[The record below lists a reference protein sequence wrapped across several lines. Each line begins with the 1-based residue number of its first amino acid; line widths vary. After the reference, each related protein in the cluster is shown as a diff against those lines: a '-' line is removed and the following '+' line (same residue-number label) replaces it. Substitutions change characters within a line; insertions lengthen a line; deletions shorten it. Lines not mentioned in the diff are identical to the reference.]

1 MTQPDDKL
9 VKALRSALKETN
21 RFRRQQEEATARAT
35 EPIAI
40 VGMACRYP
48 GGVRGP
54 EDLWRLVAGG
64 TDAIGD
70 FPADRGWDLTTLF
83 SDDPDASGT
92 SVTRAGGFLYDVG
105 DFDASLFGISPR
117 EARAMDPQ
125 QRLLLECA
133 WEAFER
139 AGLDP
144 LGQRGARTGVF
155 TGSNDQDYLGLLG
168 DHPGELEGHLGTGNA
183 SSVLSGRLA
192 YTFGLEGSAVTVD
205 TACSSSLVALH
216 LAAQSLRA
224 DECDQALV
232 AGVLVMS
239 TPGTFM
245 EFSRQR
251 ALAVDGRCKS
261 FAASADGTGWGEGA
275 GVLLVERLS
284 SARAA
289 GRPVLAVIRG
299 TAVNQDGA
307 SNGLTA
313 PNGPAQRRV
322 IRAALANAGLE
333 PEEVDAVE
341 AHGTGTAL
349 GDPIEAQ
356 ALLATYGKDREE
368 PLWLGSLKS
377 NIGHTQA
384 AAGVGGIIKM
394 VLAMR
399 HGLLPKTLHVDEP
412 TPKVDWSAGSVEL
425 LTEARSWPETGRPRR
440 AAVSSFGMSGT
451 NAHVILEQGDPVEE
465 TVRPT
470 EAGPVPLLLSGAGPA
485 GLRAQAAAVRNF
497 AAAGASLREIGATL
511 ARRAALPD
519 RAVAWDLESLEAVE
533 SGLVA
538 GTALDA
544 SDVVFVY
551 PGQGGQWL
559 NMAVGLLDS
568 PAFADRLRECDAA
581 LRPHAGFSVEAV
593 LRGTD
598 DWLTRVEIVQP
609 VLWAVG
615 VALTAWWESHGL
627 TPAAVVGHSQG
638 EVVAAVVAGAL
649 SIEDGARVVAV
660 RSRSLIDLSGN
671 GGMLS
676 VSAAAADVERWLAA
690 PEDSGQPSWADL
702 VVAAVNGPAQVV
714 VAGDRPRL
722 EAFVPWCEERGV
734 RARLVEVRYASHSP
748 QVEQVRDAILE
759 GLADVRGAVP
769 RIPWFSTVTGER
781 ITDPVDGGYWW
792 TNLREQVRFAP
803 VIQGLADA
811 GFRLFAEVSGHPVLT
826 VALEQCAPDAE
837 VCGTLRRGEDGPA
850 GQIRA
855 LGEAWARGAGID
867 WSPWFADTPWLPELP
882 TYAFQRR
889 RHWLTPEEQR
899 RDQGGDPEFWTAV
912 EAGAESLAGELG
924 LATDVVE
931 PVLGGLTSWRAR
943 RKLTSTIDGWRYAV
957 GWAPLPVPVPARP
970 EGRWLLVRPDG
981 VETPDLAGL
990 FPDLDVLVVDAAADR
1005 AVLAAALP
1013 TGPYAGVVS
1022 LLALDERPMP
1032 EHPLVARAV
1041 AGSLALIQALG
1052 DAGNDAPVWVLTQGA
1067 VGVDGAPRSLAQA
1080 EVWGLGRIA
1089 GLEMPRRWG
1098 GLVDLP
1104 ETLDARTG
1112 ETLTAVL
1119 AGALGAEDQVAIRSG
1134 GLWARRVTPAP
1145 ARKGGEGWQPRGTI
1159 LITGGTG
1166 ALGSRVA
1173 RWAAA
1178 NGAERLVL
1186 TSRRGA
1192 DTPGAARL
1200 RDELAETG
1208 VAVRIVACDLADRA
1222 AVEALLAS
1230 VGTVDAVVHA
1240 AGVGANVP
1248 FDQTDVA
1255 LVERLLAGKVAGAVN
1270 LDALVGDVDAFVT
1283 FSSLSGVWGSQ
1294 SHAAYA
1300 VANAALDAL
1309 AEQRRARGG
1318 AMTAIAWGSWAEAG
1332 MASAEV
1338 GAELRRRGIVAMPTE
1353 PAIEALRLAVA
1364 QDDTTICVVDVD
1376 WPRFAELFTAERPRP
1391 LIGDIPAV
1399 RDALARAAEP
1409 AGDGAGLATRLAGL
1423 PAAERERVVLE
1434 FVRASAAAVLGHASN
1449 DDIAPRRSFRDLG
1462 FDSLTAVDLRNRLR
1476 AETGVPLPATVVF
1489 DHPNAAALAAHLLAR
1504 VGGTAAPAATVTVT
1518 ASVAALDEPIAIT
1531 AMSCRFPGGVG
1542 SPDDLWRLV
1551 ADGVDAM
1558 SPFPTDRG
1566 WYLGDLVNADSS
1578 VRGTTYT
1585 SEGGFLSDVA
1595 GFDARLFGITPRE
1608 AVAMDPQQRLLLEC
1622 SWEALERAG
1631 LDPLGLRGTRTG
1643 MFAGTNGSDY
1653 MWSMGIFPSELE
1665 GHLGTGNAGSVLSGR
1680 VSYTFGLEGPA
1691 MTIDTG
1697 CSSSLV
1703 ALHLAAQA
1711 LRQGECDLALVGGV
1725 TVMSTPGPFVE
1736 FSRKG
1741 GLAADGRCKSFAAA
1755 ADGTGWSEGV
1765 GVLMVERLSD
1775 AQRAGRP
1782 VLAVLR
1788 GSAVNQDGASNGLTA
1803 PSGSSQQ
1810 KVIRQALANAR
1821 LDPADID
1828 AVEAHGTATTLGDPI
1843 EANALLA
1850 TYGAGRTGEP
1860 LWLGSIKSNL
1870 GHTQAAAGMAGL
1882 MKMVLAMRHG
1892 VLPKTLHVDKP
1903 SPHVEW
1909 ELGGV
1914 ELLTEARP
1922 WPETGRPRRVGV
1934 SAFGVSGT
1942 NSHVILEQAPALEP
1956 ASVSAP
1962 AVEPESALAP
1972 ASASEPTPTSEPAS
1986 AFEPAPAQASGGPVP
2001 LLLSG
2006 ADAGAVRTQAAAM
2019 RDFVAAGASLA
2030 DVGATLATRAGLA
2043 ERAVAWDLD
2052 GLDAAAGGLA
2062 PVSGSVSG
2070 ADVVFVYPGQGGQW
2084 LRMAVGLL
2092 DSPAF
2097 AERLRECDAAL
2108 APLVGFSVEAVLRGG
2123 DEWLTR
2129 VEVVQPVLWAVG
2141 VALTAWWASYGV
2153 IPAAVV
2159 GHSQGE
2165 VVAAVVAGALSVH
2178 EGARVV
2184 AARSRALVELDGTG
2198 GMASVSAP
2206 AEKVAEWLADPWWA
2220 GLVVAAV
2227 NSPTQVVVAGE
2238 RPALEAFVS
2247 WCETQ
2252 EVRARLVEVGYASHS
2267 PQVEPVRD
2275 AVLAGMADVQGAA
2288 PVIPW
2293 YSTVTGEQV
2302 VEAVGAEYWWANLRG
2317 QVRFAPVVAKL
2328 AEDGFRLFAE
2338 VSGHPV
2344 LRLALEQCAP
2354 DAGVWGTLRR
2364 GEDGPAGQVRALGE
2378 AWVRGV
2384 EVDWRAWPTD
2394 GHWLPDAP
2402 TYPFQHRRYWLS
2414 PSDAGEP
2421 LPAPEAGL
2429 RHTVGWAPVPLRG
2442 GARLTGRWLV
2452 VTPTGADPVVRAVT
2466 EQLASSGAD
2475 VVTVGA
2481 GEIPAGEIAG
2491 IVSLLAL
2498 DERPYPD
2505 HPGVPRGLADTVA
2518 LLQALDGVDAPLW
2531 VVTSGAV
2538 EVGTEP
2544 VRSLAQAQVWGLGRV
2559 AALEHPRRWGG
2570 LVDLPV
2576 TGADGLAAVLG
2587 GAGGEDQLALREGQA
2602 WGRRLRPAPASA
2614 GGGWRPRGTVLVTGG
2629 TGALGG
2635 HVARWAARNGATGLV
2650 LAGRRGPDAP
2660 GAEALRAELADLGA
2674 HVTVVACDLAD
2685 RDQVAALVAD
2695 LPADLTAVVHAAGVA
2710 QDTPIADLT
2719 TAETAAVTGAR
2730 VTGTLLLDELLA
2742 DVELDAFVVFSS
2754 VAGVW
2759 GTARHPAY
2767 AAADAFLDA
2776 FAGWRRAQGRPATA
2790 IAWSPW
2796 AGGGI
2801 AATVAA
2807 DGSLLR
2813 LGIRP
2818 LDPGR
2823 TVAELATALPA
2834 LVAADVDW
2842 ARFLP
2847 AFGLARPSRFFDELE
2862 ATATRG
2868 TDQAEDTDAVTA
2880 MRDRLATLSAED
2892 ADRELVDLL
2901 RGHIAAVLGFPD
2913 TEKIPPGRAFREIGF
2928 DSVTAVELRNRVNAS
2943 TGLRCPATLVFD
2955 HPTPAALATY
2965 LRINIVPNNS
2975 RSVLDEL
2982 DEIERRL
2989 AGSTP
2994 DTITGTK
3001 LRIKLRSLLS
3011 VLEAGGA
3018 PAPAPLPQTPV
3029 GDSDDELLK
3038 FIDSQ
3043 LGRA

>member
-1 MTQPDDKL
+1 MTQPDEKL
-9 VKALRSALKETN
+9 VEALRSALKETD
-21 RFRRQQEEATARAT
+21 RLRRREQEASARAS

-40 VGMACRYP
+40 VAMACRYP

-54 EDLWRLVAGG
+54 DDLWRLVADGRDAVG
-64 TDAIGD
+64 T
-70 FPADRGWDLTTLF
+70 FPTDRGWDLTTLF

-92 SVTRAGGFLYDVG
+92 SFARAGGFLYDVG

-133 WEAFER
+133 WETFER
-139 AGLDP
+139 AGMDP

-192 YTFGLEGSAVTVD
+192 YTFGLEGPAVTVD

-216 LAAQSLRA
+216 LAAQALRSG
-224 DECDQALV
+224 ECDQALV

-239 TPGTFM
+239 TPGTFL

-251 ALAVDGRCKS
+251 GLAGDGRCKS
-261 FAASADGTGWGEGA
+261 FAAAADGTGWGEGA

-289 GRPVLAVIRG
+289 GRPVLAVVRG
-299 TAVNQDGA
+299 TAVNSDGA

-313 PNGPAQRRV
+313 PNGPSQRRV
-322 IRAALANAGLE
+322 IRAALTNAGLTAQ
-333 PEEVDAVE
+333 EVDAVE
-341 AHGTGTAL
+341 AHGTGTTL

-356 ALLATYGKDREE
+356 ALLATYGQDRDR
-368 PLWLGSLKS
+368 PLWLGSFKS

-399 HGLLPKTLHVDEP
+399 YGLLPKTLHVDEP
-412 TPKVDWSAGSVEL
+412 TPKVDWGSGAVEL
-425 LTEARSWPETGRPRR
+425 LTEARAWPAVDRPRR
-440 AAVSSFGMSGT
+440 SAVSSFGMSGT
-451 NAHVILEQGDPVEE
+451 NAHVILEQGDPVGEPDQPAGNPGE
-465 TVRPT
+465 HQPVGDSGESVGGPDRVTGV
-470 EAGPVPLLLSGAGPA
+470 GPVPLLLSGAGPA
-485 GLRAQAAAVRNF
+485 ALRAQAVSVRDALAG
-497 AAAGASLREIGATL
+497 AAAGEVGATL
-511 ARRAALPD
+511 ARRAALPT
-519 RAVAWDLESLEAVE
+519 RAVAWDLESLTRIE
-533 SGLVA
+533 SGAVSDA
-538 GTALDA
+538 ALDA
-544 SDVVFVY
+544 SEVVFVY

-559 NMAVGLLDS
+559 NMAVGLLET
-568 PAFADRLRECDAA
+568 PAFVDRLRECDEA
-581 LRPHAGFSVEAV
+581 LRPHVGFSVEAV
-593 LRGTD
+593 LRGAD
-598 DWLTRVEIVQP
+598 DWLTRVEVVQP

-627 TPAAVVGHSQG
+627 VPAAVVGHSQG
-638 EVVAAVVAGAL
+638 EVVAATVAGAL
-649 SIEDGARVVAV
+649 SVADGARVVAV
-660 RSRSLIDLSGN
+660 RSQALIGLTGD

-676 VSAAAADVERWLAA
+676 VNAPAADVERWLAPA
-690 PEDSGQPSWADL
+690 PESGRPDWSDL
-702 VVAAVNGPAQVV
+702 VVATVNGPAQVV
-714 VAGDRPRL
+714 VAGPRPRL
-722 EAFVPWCEERGV
+722 EAFGPWCEEQGV

-748 QVEQVRDAILE
+748 QVDQVRDAVLD
-759 GLADVRGAVP
+759 GVADVRGTTP
-769 RIPWFSTVTGER
+769 RIPWFSTVTGQRVTE
-781 ITDPVDGGYWW
+781 PVDAGYWW
-792 TNLREQVRFAP
+792 ANLRERVRFAP
-803 VIQGLADA
+803 VIQSLAEA
-811 GFRLFAEVSGHPVLT
+811 GFQLFAEVSGHPVLT
-826 VALEQCAPDAE
+826 VALEQCAPDAG
-837 VCGTLRRGEDGPA
+837 VWGTLRRGEDGPA

-855 LGEAWARGAGID
+855 LGDAWTRGVPID
-867 WSPWFADTPWLPELP
+867 WAPWFADTRWLPELP
-882 TYAFQRR
+882 TYPFQRR
-889 RHWLTPEEQR
+889 RYWLTPEEQR
-899 RDQGGDPEFWTAV
+899 RDQGADPEFWTAV
-912 EAGAESLAGELG
+912 EAGAESLADELG
-924 LATDVVE
+924 LTADVVE
-931 PVLGGLTSWRAR
+931 PVLDGLTSWRTR
-943 RKLTSTIDGWRYAV
+943 RTLTSTIDGWRYAV

-981 VETPDLAGL
+981 VDTPDL
-990 FPDLDVLVVDAAADR
+990 FPDFDVLVVDAATDR
-1005 AVLAAALP
+1005 SALAAALP
-1013 TGPYAGVVS
+1013 AGPYAGVVS

-1041 AGSLALIQALG
+1041 AGSLTLIQALG
-1052 DAGNDAPVWVLTQGA
+1052 DAGLDAPVWVLTRGA

-1080 EVWGLGRIA
+1080 QVWGLGRIA
-1089 GLEMPRRWG
+1089 GLELPRRWG

-1104 ETLDARTG
+1104 ETVDAHATQ
-1112 ETLTAVL
+1112 TLATVL
-1119 AGALGAEDQVAIRSG
+1119 AGALGAEDQVAIRAG

-1145 ARKGGEGWQPRGTI
+1145 ARRGGEGWSPRGTV
-1159 LITGGTG
+1159 LVTGGTG
-1166 ALGSRVA
+1166 ALGARVA

-1186 TSRRGA
+1186 TSRRGSDA
-1192 DTPGAARL
+1192 PGADRL
-1200 RDELAETG
+1200 RDELAGAGAE
-1208 VAVRIVACDLADRA
+1208 VEIVACDLADRSS
-1222 AVEALLAS
+1222 VEALLAT
-1230 VGTVDAVVHA
+1230 VGPVDAVVHA

-1248 FDQTDVA
+1248 FDETDVA
-1255 LVERLLAGKVAGAVN
+1255 LVQRLLAGKVAGAVH

-1318 AMTAIAWGSWAEAG
+1318 TMTAIAWGSWAESG

-1338 GAELRRRGIVAMPTE
+1338 GAMLRRRGIVAMPPG
-1353 PAIEALRLAVA
+1353 PAIEALRRAVA

-1376 WPRFAELFTAERPRP
+1376 WPRFTELFTAERPRP

-1399 RDALARAAEP
+1399 RDALARSAEP
-1409 AGDGAGLATRLAGL
+1409 VGDGTGLAARLAGL
-1423 PAAERERVVLE
+1423 PVAERERVVVE
-1434 FVRASAAAVLGHASN
+1434 FVRASAAAVLGHSSS
-1449 DDIAPRRSFRDLG
+1449 DDIAPRRPFRELG
-1462 FDSLTAVDLRNRLR
+1462 FDSLTAIDLRNRLR
-1476 AETGVPLPATVVF
+1476 AESGVPLPATIVF
-1489 DHPNAAALAAHLLAR
+1489 DQPNAAALAAYLLAR
-1504 VGGTAAPAATVTVT
+1504 VGAPAVPAATVTVT
-1518 ASVAALDEPIAIT
+1518 GSVATLDEPIAIT

-1542 SPDDLWRLV
+1542 SPEDLWRLV

-1585 SEGGFLSDVA
+1585 SEGGFLDDVA

-1631 LDPLGLRGTRTG
+1631 LDPLGLRGSRTG

-1653 MWSMGIFPSELE
+1653 LWSLGVFPSELE
-1665 GHLGTGNAGSVLSGR
+1665 GHLGTGNAASVLSGR
-1680 VSYTFGLEGPA
+1680 ISYTFGLEGPA
-1691 MTIDTG
+1691 MTVDTG

-1765 GVLMVERLSD
+1765 GVLVVERLSD
-1775 AQRAGRP
+1775 ARRAGRP
-1782 VLAVLR
+1782 VLAVVR

-1803 PSGSSQQ
+1803 PSGPSQQ

-1828 AVEAHGTATTLGDPI
+1828 AVEAHGTGTTLGDPI

-1850 TYGAGRTGEP
+1850 TYGSGRDGEP
-1860 LWLGSIKSNL
+1860 VWLGSVKSNL

-1882 MKMVLAMRHG
+1882 IKMVQAIRHG
-1892 VLPKTLHVDKP
+1892 LLPKTLHVDEP
-1903 SPHVEW
+1903 SPHVDW
-1909 ELGGV
+1909 ALGGV

-1922 WPETGRPRRVGV
+1922 WPATGRPRRAGV

-1942 NSHVILEQAPALEP
+1942 NSHVIVEQAPD
-1956 ASVSAP
+1956 
-1962 AVEPESALAP
+1962 
-1972 ASASEPTPTSEPAS
+1972 
-1986 AFEPAPAQASGGPVP
+1986 EPAPAQPRQPAPAVGSVP
-2001 LLLSG
+2001 LLLSAADDAGLRAQATVVRDHLAGG
-2006 ADAGAVRTQAAAM
+2006 ADP
-2019 RDFVAAGASLA
+2019 L
-2030 DVGATLATRAGLA
+2030 DVGATLATRARLA
-2043 ERAVAWDLD
+2043 ERAVVWDAD
-2052 GLDAAAGGLA
+2052 GLAAAVAGLA
-2062 PVSGSVSG
+2062 PVSGTVTG
-2070 ADVVFVYPGQGGQW
+2070 EDVVFVYPGQGGQW
-2084 LRMAVGLL
+2084 LHMAAGLTG
-2092 DSPAF
+2092 SPAF
-2097 AERLRECDAAL
+2097 ADRLRECDEAL
-2108 APLVGFSVEAVLRGG
+2108 RPYVDFSVEQVLHS
-2123 DEWLTR
+2123 DERWLDR

-2153 IPAAVV
+2153 KPSAVV

-2165 VVAAVVAGALSVH
+2165 VVAAVVAGALSVQD
-2178 EGARVV
+2178 GARVV

-2198 GMASVSAP
+2198 GMASVGAGP
-2206 AEKVAEWLADPWWA
+2206 DEVTAWLTGPEWA
-2220 GLVVAAV
+2220 GLTLATV
-2227 NSPTQVVVAGE
+2227 NSPSQVVVAGQ
-2238 RPALEAFVS
+2238 RPAIEGFVA
-2247 WCETQ
+2247 WCERNGT
-2252 EVRARLVEVGYASHS
+2252 RARLVEVGYASHS
-2267 PQVEPVRD
+2267 PQVEPVRGD
-2275 AVLAGMADVQGAA
+2275 VLAALAGIRGAV
-2288 PVIPW
+2288 PTIPW
-2293 YSTVTGEQV
+2293 YSTVTGAPV
-2302 VEAVGAEYWWANLRG
+2302 TEAVDAGYWWANLRER
-2317 QVRFAPVVAKL
+2317 VRFAPVVQEL
-2328 AEDGFRLFAE
+2328 AGNGFRLFAE
-2338 VSGHPV
+2338 ISGHPV
-2344 LRLALEQCAP
+2344 LTLALEQCAP
-2354 DAGVWGTLRR
+2354 ETAVWGTLRR
-2364 GEDGPAGQVRALGE
+2364 GEDGPAGQIRALAL
-2378 AWVRGV
+2378 AWVHGV
-2384 EVDWRAWPTD
+2384 DVDWTPWLAGGRR
-2394 GHWLPDAP
+2394 LPDAP

-2421 LPAPEAGL
+2421 LPAVGAGL
-2429 RHTVGWAPVPLRG
+2429 RYTVGWAPVPLG
-2442 GARLTGRWLV
+2442 AARLDGRWLV
-2452 VTPTGADPVVRAVT
+2452 VTPAGDNPVVRAVT
-2466 EQLASSGAD
+2466 GQLASAGAEVLTAD
-2475 VVTVGA
+2475 VNELPPGRYA
-2481 GEIPAGEIAG
+2481 GV
-2491 IVSLLAL
+2491 VSLLAL
-2498 DERPYPD
+2498 DERPHPEY
-2505 HPGVPRGLADTVA
+2505 PGVPRGLADTVT
-2518 LLQALDGVDAPLW
+2518 LVRALDGVDAPLW
-2531 VVTSGAV
+2531 IVTSGAV
-2538 EVGTEP
+2538 EVGGEP

-2559 AALEHPRRWGG
+2559 AALEHPERWGG
-2570 LVDLPV
+2570 LVDLPGA
-2576 TGADGLAAVLG
+2576 GADGLAGVLG
-2587 GAGGEDQLALREGQA
+2587 GAGGEDQLVLRDGQA
-2602 WGRRLRPAPASA
+2602 WGRRLRPATAPA
-2614 GGGWRPRGTVLVTGG
+2614 GGWRPRGTVLITGG

-2650 LAGRRGPDAP
+2650 LAGRRGPDAT
-2660 GAEALRAELADLGA
+2660 EALRAELADLGT
-2674 HVTVVACDLAD
+2674 HVTLVTCDLTD
-2685 RDQVAALVAD
+2685 RDQVAALVAGLPTD
-2695 LPADLTAVVHAAGVA
+2695 LSAVVHAAGVA
-2710 QDTPIADLT
+2710 QDTSVADLT
-2719 TAETAAVTGAR
+2719 PAEIAAVTGAR
-2730 VTGTLLLDELLA
+2730 VTGALLLDEFLA

-2801 AATVAA
+2801 AARAAA

-2823 TVAELATALPA
+2823 AVAELATALPN

-2847 AFGLARPSRFFDELE
+2847 AFGLARPGRFFAELE
-2862 ATATRG
+2862 AADPAG
-2868 TDQAEDTDAVTA
+2868 AEQVEETDAAAALRT
-2880 MRDRLATLSAED
+2880 RLAALPAEE
-2892 ADRELVDLL
+2892 ANGELVDLL
-2901 RGHIAAVLGFPD
+2901 RGHIAAVLGFPG

-2965 LRINIVPNNS
+2965 LLDQMVPNNS

-2989 AGSTP
+2989 AGSVP
-2994 DTITGTK
+2994 DAITGTK

-3011 VLEAGGA
+3011 ALEAGSP
-3018 PAPAPLPQTPV
+3018 PAPAPMAGTPD

-3038 FIDSQ
+3038 FIDTQ